1 MGGDLE
7 TINRHLLDKTVYPSQ
22 NKVLRNN
29 ERGMTPLYSFIG
41 KKDKTELRLTLN
53 KVCKAEDTASRFLR
67 DLISFPSV

>member
-7 TINRHLLDKTVYPSQ
+7 KNKPPFIIETVFPSQ

-41 KKDKTELRLTLN
+41 KKDKTELWLTLN
-53 KVCKAEDTASRFLR
+53 KVCKAEDTAFRFLR
-67 DLISFPSV
+67 DLIGFPSV